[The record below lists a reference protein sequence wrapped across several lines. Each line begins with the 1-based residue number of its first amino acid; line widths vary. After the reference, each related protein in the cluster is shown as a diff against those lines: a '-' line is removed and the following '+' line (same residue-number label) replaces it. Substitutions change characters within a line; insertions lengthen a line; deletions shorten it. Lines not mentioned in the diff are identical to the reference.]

1 MRPLLIS
8 LLLAAASLLSACDT
22 ERAARL
28 EEGVSTEADVRRQ
41 FGEPVQVTERAD
53 GSKLLAYPRQP
64 EGWTNYEAE
73 IGSDG
78 KLATLR
84 QLLTEANFAQ
94 VQPGMAQAAVGKLL
108 GRHARELRYATKPGE
123 TVWRWH
129 VQRGQ
134 DKKVFDVTFDT
145 GGRVLSSQLGDDE
158 RQTQPG
164 G

>member
-1 MRPLLIS
+1 MTNVTKK
-8 LLLAAASLLSACDT
+8 AKVLSALDR
-22 ERAARL
+22 EKL
-28 EEGVSTEADVRRQ
+28 YSVEEA
-41 FGEPVQVTERAD
+41 
-53 GSKLLAYPRQP
+53 
-64 EGWTNYEAE
+64 
-73 IGSDG
+73 
-78 KLATLR
+78 LATLR